1 MNIGSADLTTGKGG
15 LSLVRIRTPWSAAE
29 IYLSGA
35 NVTHF
40 QRNGEPPLLFVS
52 RQSHFAAGQA
62 IRGGVPICF
71 PWFGNRAGEP
81 SHGFA
86 RSATWHL
93 LKTVVAPEGVVTLKF
108 ALPPVPGQDPWK
120 PLRTEFTVTVAGT
133 LTMELTVANDSGGGP
148 LEIEN
153 CLHTYFHVGDIAQVS
168 LAGLQGLPFD
178 DFAAGATGARR
189 MENDPVL
196 RIARE
201 TNRVY
206 PAHTGAVEIHDA
218 SLHRTI
224 RIEKSGSH
232 STVIWNPWTTQKL
245 PDDFDPA
252 EHQNMVCVESGNVKQ
267 DKITLAPGQTAALK
281 VVLSSHPL

>member
-15 LSLVRIRTPWSAAE
+15 LPLVRIRTPWSAAE

-35 NVTHF
+35 HVTHF

-86 RSATWHL
+86 RSATWQL
-93 LKTVVAPEGVVTLKF
+93 LKTVVAPEGVVTLTF
-108 ALPPVPGQDPWK
+108 ALPPVPGRDAWK

-133 LTMELTVANDSGGGP
+133 LTMELTVANNSGGGP

-153 CLHTYFHVGDIAQVS
+153 CLHTYFHVSDIAQVS

-196 RIARE
+196 RIAKE

-224 RIEKSGSH
+224 RIEKSGSN
-232 STVIWNPWTTQKL
+232 STVVWNPWTTQKL

-267 DKITLAPGQTAALK
+267 DKITLAPGLTAALK
-281 VVLSSHPL
+281 VVLSSRSL

>member
-15 LSLVRIRTPWSAAE
+15 LPLVRIRTPWSAAE

-35 NVTHF
+35 HVTHF
-40 QRNGEPPLLFVS
+40 QRHGEPPLLFVS
-52 RQSHFAAGQA
+52 RWSHFAAGQA

-86 RSATWHL
+86 RSATWQL
-93 LKTVVAPEGVVTLKF
+93 LKTVVAPEGGVTLTF
-108 ALPPVPGQDPWK
+108 ALPPVPGRDAWK

-153 CLHTYFHVGDIAQVS
+153 CQHTYFHVGDIAQVS
-168 LAGLQGLPFD
+168 IAGLRGLPFD

-196 RIARE
+196 RIAKE

-206 PAHTGAVEIHDA
+206 PAHTGTVEFHDA
-218 SLHRTI
+218 SLNRTI
-224 RIEKSGSH
+224 RIGKSGSN
-232 STVIWNPWTTQKL
+232 STVVWNPWTTQKL

-267 DKITLAPGQTAALK
+267 DKITLAPGQTVALK
-281 VVLSSHPL
+281 VVLSSRSL